1 MNAVIPVR
9 TCGPMELETKTFS
22 ISPYADQAVLNRRLL
37 PIISRICPKCR
48 RPCDFDYVFARGTI
62 SCDIRCPDCGVT
74 RVDSGLV
81 DGELILTVDGTGEV
95 YDDRAN
101 LEDAEARLKAVE
113 GEPAEEFLAM
123 AEVAWENYLLLPSKA
138 LPVWKEAVERFD
150 SCGDVD
156 EEHARGMVPWILRFC
171 DLGGKAL
178 KEIDLIAC
186 RKVTKILGKPSTA
199 EECMLWMDRFEL
211 ECRSHS
217 ISDEV
222 AAIPDIAKEAYNALS
237 ESEKAICPTFPVIG
251 SLMMLEHSY
260 DLWEAGYIDLE
271 EHELDR
277 YDLARWDEV
286 LSETREMLD
295 AGASMTPRVFRAFC
309 HVSEPIS
316 LALDERVAIRQFEEL
331 ADRSGGYADAFRA
344 KAEIMEVLMMT
355 REEPIM
361 PYFHGARFDW
371 DDESFGKLEDAI
383 RKLEGYAD
391 PAIIR
396 DPMADAYYLL
406 YMYDGS
412 PDILEYCDQLTEST
426 ENKLLDIQQRM
437 FLDKSMFSGL
447 LGSGGA
453 PWPISQ
459 NQAKPK
465 RKSKKERVAER
476 RKAHI
481 AKRK

>member
-1 MNAVIPVR
+1 
-9 TCGPMELETKTFS
+9 MELETKTFS
-22 ISPYADQAVLNRRLL
+22 ISPYADQAVMYRRLL
-37 PIISRICPKCR
+37 PVISRVCPKCR
-48 RPCDFDYVFARGTI
+48 RPCDFDYVFANGTI
-62 SCDIRCPDCGVT
+62 SYDIRCPDCGVT
-74 RVDSGLV
+74 RVNSGLA
-81 DGELILTVDGTGEV
+81 DGELVLTVDGTEEV

-101 LEDAEARLKAVE
+101 LKDAEARMKAAE
-113 GEPAEEFLAM
+113 GDPAEEFLAM

-150 SCGDVD
+150 SCEEVD
-156 EEHARGMVPWILRFC
+156 EEHARRMVPWILRFC
-171 DLGGKAL
+171 DLGGKTL
-178 KEIDLIAC
+178 KEIDLTAC
-186 RKVTKILGKPSTA
+186 RKATKALGKPSTA

-222 AAIPDIAKEAYNALS
+222 AAIPDIAKEAYNALP
-237 ESEKAICPTFPVIG
+237 ESEKMKCPTFLVIG
-251 SLMMLEHSY
+251 SLMMLEHSF
-260 DLWEAGYIDLE
+260 DLWEAGDIDLE
-271 EHELDR
+271 ENELDR

-286 LSETREMLD
+286 LSETRKMLD
-295 AGASMTPRVFRAFC
+295 AEISMTPRVFRAFC

-316 LALDERVAIRQFEEL
+316 LTLDEWVAIRQFEEL

-355 REEPIM
+355 RGEPIM

-371 DDESFGKLEDAI
+371 NDESFGKLEDAI

-406 YMYDGS
+406 YTYDGS
-412 PDILEYCDQLTEST
+412 PDILEYCDQLTESA

-437 FLDKSMFSGL
+437 FLDKSMFSGM
-447 LGSGGA
+447 LGSGGS
-453 PWPISQ
+453 P
-459 NQAKPK
+459 KPK
-465 RKSKKERVAER
+465 TQKNTRPERKSKKERVAEK

-481 AKRK
+481 AKKK